1 MFSHKTTIRI
11 TIAQYAVLL
20 GIYVLYGYFF
30 HGTEDGQSVSICAL
44 ICLLSSIL
52 VSWLVKKED
61 FIISYIFATG
71 LIAIWYFSTR
81 LDGPTCCFL
90 PMIAATI
97 VMAIYLNFWRNIVF
111 FMVSDFVLLLN
122 AIVTYRLPKDTHQ
135 VFLFSMLFLVYNFAS
150 VTLCMLVYFIEKRM
164 EMLEEKTNEA
174 LSASES
180 KGNFLA
186 NMSHEI
192 RTPMNAIHG
201 LNQLILQE
209 QISDDVR
216 DKALGI
222 QTASSDLLTIIND
235 ILDFSKIE
243 SGKLEIIE
251 TEYDIKDVIS
261 DVVNLVYLRTEEH
274 NVEFLVDCDSY
285 LPKRLY
291 GDEIR
296 IKQVIMNLLTNA
308 VKFTKKG
315 YVKLTINFEYQGEEV
330 ILRIDVEDTGIG
342 IQKNALDRLFDSF
355 EQVDT
360 KKNRK
365 VEGTGLGLAIS
376 KQLVVLMNGNISVQS
391 EYGKGSTFSIAIP
404 QKVVSKEPIVEIAN
418 KELKVLIYMES
429 DVCQQ
434 VYERMFSMLEI
445 SCIFTTEFSFV
456 EEYANDREMTHF
468 IIAERFYDKHR
479 DFFIQLSKQAQ
490 VVVTQ
495 ERSSNINIKEGI
507 KTVYRPFYLL
517 PLEAVLNGEQT
528 YGVFSKEDVWD
539 FEYVAPEANILVVDD
554 NDVNLRVTVGFMK
567 PLKMQI
573 TTANS
578 GKKAIELMQQQRFD
592 LVFMDHMMPEMDGVE
607 TTKMIRNLSKEKW
620 DYYDTVPIVALTA
633 NAIGGAREMFLA
645 NGFQDF
651 LAKPMELRELD
662 RVIRKWLPVGCLI
675 NKTVYM
681 ANCANVE
688 TASAMEVE
696 AGSHTAALTSWPEAI
711 PGLDLE
717 IARHYFGDDI
727 PLFVEVLSS
736 FYTASIEKAKVLK
749 DAFEKQDWACYALE
763 SHALK
768 SSSKSIGA
776 MSFSEQALEMEMASK
791 ALEVH
796 TIEEKHETF
805 MAALSILTEQI
816 RPFASEEENED
827 LLPLMRMKELK
838 SRVTQLMEL
847 AAILGDEMK
856 TMSALDSM
864 DKIVKDS
871 LKYRYS
877 RDNLKEAMKNILEV
891 IDSRELEEIERQVTE
906 LAKELK
912 L

>member
-20 GIYVLYGYFF
+20 GIYVLYGYYF
-30 HGTEDGQSVSICAL
+30 HGTEDGQNVSVCAL
-44 ICLLSSIL
+44 ICLLSSII
-52 VSWLVKKED
+52 VSWLVKRED
-61 FIISYIFATG
+61 FVISYIFATG
-71 LIAIWYFSTR
+71 IIAIWFFSTR

-90 PMIAATI
+90 PMMAANV
-97 VMAIYLNFWRNIVF
+97 VMAMYLNFWRNMVF
-111 FMVSDFVLLLN
+111 FFVTDFVLLVN
-122 AIVTYRLPKDTHQ
+122 AITNYNLPKGTRE

-235 ILDFSKIE
+235 VLDFSKIE

-251 TEYDIKDVIS
+251 AEYDIKDVIS

-342 IQKNALDRLFDSF
+342 IHKNALERLFDSF

-376 KQLVVLMNGNISVQS
+376 KQLVGLMNGNISVQS
-391 EYGKGSTFSIAIP
+391 EYGKGSVFSIAIP
-404 QKVVSKEPIVEIAN
+404 QKVVSKEPIVDIKKE
-418 KELKVLIYMES
+418 ELKVLICMES
-429 DVCQQ
+429 EAGRQ
-434 VYERMFSMLEI
+434 VYERMFSMLEV
-445 SCIFTTEFSFV
+445 SCVFTTDFTVV
-456 EEYANDREMTHF
+456 EQAVDDREITHF
-468 IIAERFYDKHR
+468 IVAECYYDEHK
-479 DFFIQLSKQAQ
+479 DFFVQLSKQAQ

-495 ERSSNINIKEGI
+495 ERSSNIKIKEGI

-517 PLEAVLNGEQT
+517 PLEAILNGEQT

-578 GKKAIELMQQQRFD
+578 GKKAIELVQLQRFD
-592 LVFMDHMMPEMDGVE
+592 LIFMDHMMPEMDGVE
-607 TTKMIRNLSKEKW
+607 TTKMIRGLSKEKW

-675 NKTVYM
+675 NKTAY
-681 ANCANVE
+681 AASGADKE
-688 TASAMEVE
+688 TAASLEGDSTVK
-696 AGSHTAALTSWPEAI
+696 AGLTSWPDQM
-711 PGLDLE
+711 PGLDLQ

-727 PLFVEVLSS
+727 ALFVEVLSS
-736 FYTASIEKAKVLK
+736 FYAAAIEKSKVLK
-749 DAFEKQDWACYALE
+749 EAYEKQDWATYALE

-768 SSSKSIGA
+768 SSSKSIGG
-776 MSFSEQALEMEMASK
+776 MQFSDQALEMEMASK
-791 ALEVH
+791 ALEIH
-796 TIEEKHETF
+796 TIEEKHESF
-805 MAALSILTEQI
+805 IAALSVLMEQI
-816 RPFASEEENED
+816 RPFISEEENED

-838 SRVTQLMEL
+838 SRVTQLVDL
-847 AAILGDEMK
+847 SAILGDEMK
-856 TMSALDSM
+856 SMTVLDSM
-864 DKIVKDS
+864 SKIVKES
-871 LKYRYS
+871 LQFRYS
-877 RDNLKEAMKNILEV
+877 RDSLKQAMKGIQEV
-891 IDSRELEEIERQVTE
+891 IDSRELEEIEVRVKD